1 MGRITF
7 NILMAAAWTIIA
19 GTVNAQTTEQLPS
32 RTATTQPFLFGSEAI
47 NSAVESTLSLSPT
60 STSRQGEEED
70 PNGFRVFWNNGLRME
85 TNDGRFQVQ
94 FGGRIMYDWTFWV
107 HASGWVED
115 SVGPLLNGTE
125 FRRARLFVQ
134 GYLYERVEFKA
145 QYDFA
150 GGKIVAKDLYLGIR
164 HSKYGFR
171 VGHMKEPSG
180 LEILTSSK
188 YITFVER
195 SLPTLFDAERNSGFL
210 LHGNVIDGKFNYG
223 IGVFRETDDSL
234 IGDLPSR
241 YNVTGRFAGALLDRD
256 GRVFHAGASFSFQ
269 NGDGAN
275 RSFRAQ
281 PEAHL
286 SPRFISSAIPT
297 NAAIIVGLETAVLA
311 GPFSVQGEWKMASFD
326 SPYPGDPVFSGWYG
340 YASWFLTGEIRN
352 YSASGF
358 GRTSPKRNFLDGSS
372 GTGAFELAARYSTL
386 DLSVD
391 GVVKPAV
398 LGPGTR
404 LDNLTLALNWY
415 LNPLVVVKH
424 NFIHAD
430 IEDIG
435 MTLAFLWRAQVE
447 F

>member
-1 MGRITF
+1 VGRITF
-7 NILMAAAWTIIA
+7 NILVAAASTIIA
-19 GTVNAQTTEQLPS
+19 VTVNAQTIEQLPS
-32 RTATTQPFLFGSEAI
+32 RTATTQPFLFGSETI
-47 NSAVESTLSLSPT
+47 NSAVESALSLSPT
-60 STSRQGEEED
+60 STIRQEEEED
-70 PNGFRVFWNNGLRME
+70 PNDFRVFWNNGLRME
-85 TNDGRFQVQ
+85 TNDGRFQVRL
-94 FGGRIMYDWTFWV
+94 GGRTMYDWTFWGDG
-107 HASGWVED
+107 SEVED
-115 SVGPLLNGTE
+115 SVGSLLNGTE

-134 GYLYERVEFKA
+134 GYLYERIEFKA

-164 HSKYGFR
+164 HAKHGFR

-210 LHGNVIDGKFNYG
+210 LHGDVIDGRFNYG
-223 IGVFRETDDSL
+223 IGVFRETNDKL
-234 IGDLPSR
+234 IGDLPGR
-241 YNVTGRFAGALLDRD
+241 YNVTGRFAGALLNRD
-256 GRVFHAGASFSFQ
+256 NRVFHAGASFSFQ
-269 NGDGAN
+269 NGDGAW
-275 RSFRAQ
+275 RSFKAR
-281 PEAHL
+281 PEVHL

-326 SPYPGDPVFSGWYG
+326 SLYPGDPVFSGWYG

-386 DLSVD
+386 DLSLD
-391 GVVKPAV
+391 GVGS
-398 LGPGTR
+398 LLRQRPGTQ
-404 LDNLTLALNWY
+404 LDNLTVALNWY
-415 LNPLVVVKH
+415 VNPLVVVKH
-424 NFIHAD
+424 NFIHAN

-435 MTLAFLWRAQVE
+435 KTLAFLWRAQVE

>member
-1 MGRITF
+1 MGRIIF
-7 NILMAAAWTIIA
+7 NILIAATWTIIA
-19 GTVNAQTTEQLPS
+19 GSINAQTTEQLPP
-32 RTATTQPFLFGSEAI
+32 RTATTQPFLFRSEAI
-47 NSAVESTLSLSPT
+47 NSAVESALHLSRT
-60 STSRQGEEED
+60 SSSRQDEEED
-70 PNGFRVFWNNGLRME
+70 PNGFRVSWNNGLRME
-85 TNDGRFQVQ
+85 TNDGRFQVR
-94 FGGRIMYDWTFWV
+94 FGGRTMYDWTFWGDG
-107 HASGWVED
+107 SEVED
-115 SVGPLLNGTE
+115 SVGSLLNGTE
-125 FRRARLFVQ
+125 FRRARIFVQ

-150 GGKIVAKDLYLGIR
+150 GGEIVAKDLYLGIR

-223 IGVFRETDDSL
+223 IGVFRETDDAL

-241 YNVTGRFAGALLDRD
+241 YNVTGRFAGALLNRD
-256 GRVFHAGASFSFQ
+256 DRVFHAGASFSFQ
-269 NGDGAN
+269 NGDGAW
-275 RSFRAQ
+275 RSFKAR

-286 SPRFISSAIPT
+286 SPRFISSTIPT

-326 SPYPGDPVFSGWYG
+326 SPETDDPVFSGWYA

-358 GRTSPKRNFLDGSS
+358 GRASPTRNFLDGTG
-372 GTGAFELAARYSTL
+372 GTGAFEVAARYSTL

-391 GVVKPAV
+391 GEVRAAV

-430 IEDIG
+430 IEDVG
-435 MTLAFLWRAQVE
+435 RTLAFLWRAQVE